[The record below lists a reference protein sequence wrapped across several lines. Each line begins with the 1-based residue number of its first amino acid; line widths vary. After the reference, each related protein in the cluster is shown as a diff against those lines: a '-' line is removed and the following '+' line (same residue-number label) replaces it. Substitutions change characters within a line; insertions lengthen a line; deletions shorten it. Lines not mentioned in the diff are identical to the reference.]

1 MGTPVGAI
9 APASE
14 AGKPRRHAS
23 IKARV
28 DCRECGQP
36 VPLDGP
42 LKKAHC
48 NMCQS
53 DFPVKPGLWQSV
65 LEEAENR
72 HETLV
77 GGAVHGDKVRQ
88 QGVEMTF
95 ELRVAVPA
103 CEQCGAAF
111 PGEAVSTLEE
121 LQFCCTGCGDPA
133 STYPMPTWL
142 KQRVPAAVQVVSTDV
157 VIPSVGSEGAAVVRP
172 AEEAPRPVVMACPQC
187 AGSLSIG
194 VDSLRM
200 HTCEF
205 CGTDVYLPD
214 GVWLR
219 LHPVKKV
226 REFFVGFAG
235 PTPLERKREDQAQRE
250 ENKHQEQLRRQAKKH
265 AEETYRRQQSEA
277 ATSAA
282 NQQREQAR
290 QRLIA
295 GHNGARPLVIIAW
308 VATLVYAGLGILH
321 LSLPAARLPASV
333 AGPNMWRMFVVVS
346 VVAGLCLA
354 VAFIKPV
361 QLLNEYGFYLGVK
374 GVLALAV
381 PLVTLLV
388 ALHAIRGSQ
397 DFEGLHPEIPGVAPA
412 SRPFGYVMA
421 ALNVQLGLGLFW
433 LLLSLQAAKIF

>member
-1 MGTPVGAI
+1 MPGSGIGA
-9 APASE
+9 S
-14 AGKPRRHAS
+14 KPRRHAS

-28 DCRECGQP
+28 DCSECGQP

-42 LKKAHC
+42 LQKAHC
-48 NMCQS
+48 NSCQS
-53 DFPVKPGLWQSV
+53 DFPVRARLWKSV
-65 LEEAENR
+65 MEDAENR
-72 HETLV
+72 HETLL
-77 GGAVHGDKVRQ
+77 GGAVHGDKIRHH
-88 QGVEMTF
+88 GVEMTY
-95 ELRVAVPA
+95 ELRVTVPA

-111 PGEAVSTLEE
+111 PAEAVSTLDE

-133 STYPMPTWL
+133 STHPTAEWL
-142 KQRVPAAVQVVSTDV
+142 RQRVPAAVQVVRTDV
-157 VIPSVGSEGAAVVRP
+157 VVPSAGAGAVAVRP
-172 AEEAPRPVVMACPQC
+172 VEETPRPVAMACPQC

-194 VDSLRM
+194 VESERL
-200 HTCEF
+200 HTCQY

-219 LHPVKKV
+219 LHPIKKV

-235 PTPLERKREDQAQRE
+235 KTPRERKREDEARRQEKKQQEKFQRE
-250 ENKHQEQLRRQAKKH
+250 AKKR
-265 AEETYRRQQSEA
+265 AKETHKRQQSEA
-277 ATSAA
+277 VANAA
-282 NQQREQAR
+282 NQVREAAR

-295 GHNGARPLVIIAW
+295 GHNGARPLVAIAW

-346 VVAGLCLA
+346 LVAALCLA

-361 QLLNEYGFYLGVK
+361 RLLNEYGFYLGIK
-374 GVLALAV
+374 GVVALAV

-388 ALHAIRGSQ
+388 AWHAIRGAE
-397 DFEGLHPEIPGVAPA
+397 DFEGLHPEIPGVPPA
-412 SRPFGYVMA
+412 SRPFGLVMA

-433 LLLSLQAAKIF
+433 LILSLMGAKIL